1 MLVVLIRF
9 VYKNFDICQ
18 RLIRVHVLAKSL
30 SGQQIAREVNTAL
43 STDLQYPAERV
54 ISAVRDGASVNEA
67 AIRMLKA
74 ILYPNTTSIIC
85 VARSLD
91 NIGRHFNTDLLD
103 SFFHLWVSL
112 FSHSPVS
119 RMLWKT
125 QTGERIKTYS

>member
-9 VYKNFDICQ
+9 AYKNFDICQ

-30 SGQQIAREVNTAL
+30 NGQQIAREVITAL

-74 ILYPNTTSIIC
+74 IMYPNTTSIIC
-85 VARSLD
+85 VAHSLD

-103 SFFHLWVSL
+103 SFFHLWISL
-112 FSHSPVS
+112 FSHSPAS